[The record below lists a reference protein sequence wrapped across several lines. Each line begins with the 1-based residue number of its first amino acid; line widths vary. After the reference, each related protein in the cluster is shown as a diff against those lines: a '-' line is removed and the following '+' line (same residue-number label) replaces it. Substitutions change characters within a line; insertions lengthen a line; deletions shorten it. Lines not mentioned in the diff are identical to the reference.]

1 MTTIT
6 TDRLEELA
14 DLEREAW
21 AAYRDSLRDL
31 AGADYEQTESTS
43 WEELQR
49 LLGEVEAERAELTA
63 GAAAEA

>member
-31 AGADYEQTESTS
+31 EGSDYEQTETTS

-49 LLGEVEAERAELTA
+49 LLGEVEAERAELAA
-63 GAAAEA
+63 GAAADA

>member
-6 TDRLEELA
+6 ADKLEELA
-14 DLEREAW
+14 EMEREAW

-31 AGADYEQTESTS
+31 EGPQYDETESTS

-49 LLGEVEAERAELTA
+49 LLVEVEAERAELA
-63 GAAAEA
+63 GAVASDG

>member
-6 TDRLEELA
+6 ADKLEELA
-14 DLEREAW
+14 EMEREAW

-31 AGADYEQTESTS
+31 EGPQYDEAESAS

-49 LLGEVEAERAELTA
+49 LLAEVEAERTELA
-63 GAAAEA
+63 GASASDA